1 MQSLAIVVDARFGEV
16 VRMLDKFVWRFEKAP
31 ATDRVLDQIEKQFA
45 ITLPTTY
52 KNLVKLHNG
61 GRPRPHVLLTDD
73 DGAERVI
80 KTFLTV
86 HPTKGGIRDVYDWL
100 KDQLPEKCIP
110 FASDPFGNYFCF
122 HYGKATDKPVIIF
135 WDHEQNQPEVMAT
148 TFEGFLEKFN

>member
-31 ATDRVLDQIEKQFA
+31 ATDRVLEQIEKQFA

-52 KNLVKLHNG
+52 KKLVKLHNG
-61 GRPRPHVLLTDD
+61 GRPHPNVVKSDEHT
-73 DGAERVI
+73 ERVI

-86 HPTKGGIRDVYDWL
+86 HPTKGGLRDVHDWL
-100 KDQLPEKCIP
+100 NDQLPEKCIP

-122 HYGKATDKPVIIF
+122 HYGKATEEPSIIF
-135 WDHEQNQPEVMAT
+135 WNHEQKRPEVLAT
-148 TFEGFLEKFN
+148 SFQHFLEKF